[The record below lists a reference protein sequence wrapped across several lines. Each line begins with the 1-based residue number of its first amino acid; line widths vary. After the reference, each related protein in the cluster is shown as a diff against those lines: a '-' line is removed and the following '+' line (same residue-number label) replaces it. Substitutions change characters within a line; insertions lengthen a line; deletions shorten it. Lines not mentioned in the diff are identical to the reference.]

1 MAKKV
6 VTISPTEA
14 LSTGKDI
21 FLKNWKDVV
30 KLAIVVG
37 VINFIFGIAAGMIAE
52 DGGALSGLVSFAGN
66 LLSAY
71 LGYGF
76 FKAMFMLY
84 DKKPVDIQTLA
95 QPINEAAKYVIGSL
109 LYSLAVMVGFV
120 FLFFPGLYVATKYF
134 FVPSL
139 LADTDMSIGDAF
151 SASSKMTEGK
161 KFDIFLYMVL
171 TTIAVFVGLLALIV
185 GAFVVSWMAMFGMI
199 VMYRGLLAKAK
210 K

>member
-1 MAKKV
+1 MAKV
-6 VTISPTEA
+6 ANISPTAA

-21 FLKNWKDVV
+21 FFKNWKDVV
-30 KLAIVVG
+30 KLAVVMA
-37 VINFIFGIAAGMIAE
+37 VINFVFGFAAGMITE
-52 DGGALSGLVSFAGN
+52 DAGVIGTLITFAGN

-84 DKKPVDIQTLA
+84 DGKKVDIQTLA
-95 QPINEAAKYVIGSL
+95 QPVNEAAKYVIGTL
-109 LYSLAVMVGFV
+109 LYSLAVMVGFI

-134 FVPSL
+134 FVPAL
-139 LADTDMSIGDAF
+139 LTDTDMEIGEAF

-171 TTIAVFVGLLALIV
+171 TTIAVFIGLLALIV

-210 K
+210 